1 MRRKL
6 ILIAIPLLLSL
17 GIFFTIAFFLSQNN
31 GKGALQVTANPK
43 SKVYLNGKLI
53 GTTPLCKC
61 EGDAM
66 IPVGDYNIRVDPE
79 NVDFA
84 PFEEKVT
91 ISKSILTVVDRTFGK
106 GVTSEGSIISL
117 TPLEDPKAV
126 QLLVISFPD
135 GSQVGIDSSPSGVTP
150 LLVKDITE
158 SDHEVSI
165 KKDGYREKIIRIKTI
180 AGYKLTVLAFL
191 GVSIGAPISPTP
203 TLAAPTASPS
213 AAPVSEKVTILQTP
227 VGFLRVRAASNAAS
241 AEVARVNPKES
252 YDLIE
257 ESDSWYRISLEGGK
271 SGWIAKQYG
280 KKE

>member
-6 ILIAIPLLLSL
+6 IMIAIPILLSL

-31 GKGALQVTANPK
+31 GKGALQVTSTPK

-53 GTTPLCKC
+53 GTTPLCQC

-66 IPVGDYNIRVDPE
+66 LAVGDYNIKIDPE
-79 NVDFA
+79 NNDFA

-117 TPLEDPKAV
+117 TPLDDPKAV

-135 GSQVGIDSSPSGVTP
+135 GSQVSVDSSPSGVTP
-150 LLVKDITE
+150 LLIKDITE

-165 KKDGYREKIIRIKTI
+165 KKDGYREKTIRIKTI

-191 GVSIGAPISPTP
+191 GVSIGAPVSPTP

-213 AAPVSEKVTILQTP
+213 AAPVTPKITILQTP
-227 VGFLRVRAASNAAS
+227 VGFLRVRTASSSAS
-241 AEVARVNPKES
+241 SEVARVNPGEA

-257 ESDSWYRISLEGGK
+257 ESDSWYRIALADGK
-271 SGWIAKQYG
+271 SGWISKQYG